1 MVELDARDGVSQIT
15 RQKHG
20 VHRHPT
26 LKERGGKQG
35 LGRDTQWV
43 TSKQAEAPRSVS
55 NLRVE
60 GHRWLE
66 SSRPR
71 GISEDLFLEAHVM
84 HGGLW

>member
-1 MVELDARDGVSQIT
+1 MECHRSQDRSMGFIDT
-15 RQKHG
+15 QHLRS
-20 VHRHPT
+20 
-26 LKERGGKQG
+26 GGKQG

-43 TSKQAEAPRSVS
+43 TSKQAEAPGSVS

-66 SSRPR
+66 SSRPT